1 MSANRNPL
9 PGNIWVGDFLCLRS
23 NTWWRRLS
31 LLLLN
36 NNTVSFCMMKN

>member
-1 MSANRNPL
+1 MSANHNPL
-9 PGNIWVGDFLCLRS
+9 PGNIWVGDFFMS
-23 NTWWRRLS
+23 GRRLS

>member
-1 MSANRNPL
+1 MLINIL
-9 PGNIWVGDFLCLRS
+9 YLGNWVGDFFMTGAWRRG
-23 NTWWRRLS
+23 RRLS